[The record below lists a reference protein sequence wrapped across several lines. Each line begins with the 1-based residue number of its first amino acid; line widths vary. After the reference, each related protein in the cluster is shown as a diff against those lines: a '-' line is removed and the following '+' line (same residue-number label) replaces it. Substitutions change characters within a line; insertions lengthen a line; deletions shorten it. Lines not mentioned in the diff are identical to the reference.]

1 MPQLFNP
8 SQGYLFNT
16 NNSPFNCAHRDDNP
30 DEEDYPTTFS
40 FQEKINNR
48 SLRFEEL
55 IKQYDKISYE
65 DFIDIKYDQQYPTP
79 IFCPFE
85 INDVF
90 EYNSADYPGIKSL
103 IDIIQSW
110 DRKADHK

>member
-1 MPQLFNP
+1 MIIL
-8 SQGYLFNT
+8 
-16 NNSPFNCAHRDDNP
+16 
-30 DEEDYPTTFS
+30 DEEDYSATFS
-40 FQEKINNR
+40 FREKINNR

-55 IKQYDKISYE
+55 IEDYDKISYQ
-65 DFIDIKYDQQYPTP
+65 DFMDIKYDQQYPTP

-90 EYNSADYPGIKSL
+90 EYNSVDYPEIKDL

-110 DRKADHK
+110 DKKADTNNLGAAQWYMYYSFLNESIIK